1 MFLGIIVPK
10 LSRYPHRLGYNNKM
24 CWHLLANAARSTMR
38 KSRISKV
45 LPHPPFTSFTFPIT
59 PDPSRIS
66 TAQEAGSD
74 FSCLLPAS
82 SSFVCRPFHVAFH
95 ANVAI
100 FFLQQQQQL
109 QGFPLFVLLQP
120 SYRENFKFS
129 HSQFAVTNA
138 NDAPPT
144 SYTIKKGNKL

>member
-1 MFLGIIVPK
+1 MYLGIIVPK
-10 LSRYPHRLGYNNKM
+10 LLRYPHRLGYNNKM

-100 FFLQQQQQL
+100 FFFFAAAAAATPRLPA
-109 QGFPLFVLLQP
+109 FCTFTTLL
-120 SYRENFKFS
+120 S
-129 HSQFAVTNA
+129 
-138 NDAPPT
+138 
-144 SYTIKKGNKL
+144 GKL